1 MKHYTYFIFFFVLFL
16 SFGNAKNNQKIPGR
30 NNDTA
35 AQDISG
41 TVTGIVEETMDSG
54 GYTYLRVKNEGK
66 DIWVATSTVPVS
78 AGDKVT
84 FKAELPMVNFKSAT
98 LKRTFNIIY
107 FVNDL
112 TIGPKINNMLPHSD
126 NMKNRQQGVQKPI
139 NNQIAGLKQLED
151 GSTIAEIHR
160 DKESMNGKPVRVRGK
175 VVKFSPGI
183 MKTNWI
189 HIQDGTSY
197 NGLYDLTITTSSIVK
212 VGDQIVVSGALTLN
226 KDFGYG
232 YKYEVLIENADIIV
246 E

>member
-1 MKHYTYFIFFFVLFL
+1 MKNYTYFIFFFVLFL
-16 SFGNAKNNQKIPGR
+16 SFGNAKNNQKIPGS
-30 NNDTA
+30 NSDALT
-35 AQDISG
+35 QGISG
-41 TVTGIVEETMDSG
+41 TITGIVEETMNSG

-66 DIWVATSTVPVS
+66 DIWVATSAVPIS
-78 AGDKVT
+78 LGDKVT
-84 FKAELPMVNFKSAT
+84 FKAELPMTNFKSAT
-98 LKRTFNIIY
+98 LKRTFNTIY

-112 TIGPKINNMLPHSD
+112 TIGPTINNMLPHSD
-126 NMKNRQQGVQKPI
+126 SMPNMQQGVQKPV
-139 NNQIAGLKQLED
+139 NNQIADLKQLEG
-151 GSTIAEIHR
+151 GSTIADIHR
-160 DKESMNGKPVRVRGK
+160 DKESLNGKPVRIRGK

-197 NGLYDLTITTSSIVK
+197 NGLYDLTITTSSIAK
-212 VGDQIVVSGALTLN
+212 VGDQIVVSGELTLN

>member
-1 MKHYTYFIFFFVLFL
+1 MKNYTYSIFFFVLFL

-30 NNDTA
+30 NSDTV

-41 TVTGIVEETMDSG
+41 TITGIVEETMNSG

-66 DIWVATSTVPVS
+66 DIWVAASTVPVS
-78 AGDKVT
+78 VGDKVT
-84 FKAELPMVNFKSAT
+84 FKAELPMGNFKSAT

-112 TIGPKINNMLPHSD
+112 TIGPKINNMSPHSD
-126 NMKNRQQGVQKPI
+126 SMQNRQQGIQKPI

-151 GSTIAEIHR
+151 GSTIADIHR
-160 DKESMNGKPVRVRGK
+160 DKESLNGKPVRIRGK